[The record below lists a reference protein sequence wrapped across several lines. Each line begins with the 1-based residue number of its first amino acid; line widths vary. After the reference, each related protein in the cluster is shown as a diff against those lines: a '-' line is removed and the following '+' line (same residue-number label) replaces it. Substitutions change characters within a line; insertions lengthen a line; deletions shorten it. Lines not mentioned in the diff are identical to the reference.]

1 MPLKKDDLITE
12 LTKILT
18 PPKKPD
24 ENPARAAKA
33 TAEKLGNA
41 IHAYVT
47 SGTVE
52 TKVKVNI
59 LPLSIQ
65 SAGSPGATAG
75 PPGQLVVSGTG
86 SGEIK

>member
-52 TKVKVNI
+52 TSVQVEI
-59 LPLSIQ
+59 LPQSIQ
-65 SAGSPGATAG
+65 SLGSPGATAG
-75 PPGQLVVSGTG
+75 PPLLLEVYGEGT
-86 SGEIK
+86 GEIK

>member
-47 SGTVE
+47 SGTVK
-52 TKVKVNI
+52 TTVNVTI
-59 LPLSIQ
+59 PPGVVTVGAGVAAAPSPSEIPLS
-65 SAGSPGATAG
+65 
-75 PPGQLVVSGTG
+75 G
-86 SGEIK
+86 SGDGQIE